1 MKRLPRPA
9 GLLVAAAL
17 VSTGPVLAAAA
28 IAAPAAP
35 AVAVA
40 TAPHAT
46 TASPDNLIWD

>member
-17 VSTGPVLAAAA
+17 VSTGPALAAAA

-35 AVAVA
+35 ALAVA
-40 TAPHAT
+40 ATSTTT
-46 TASPDNLIWD
+46 TASPNNLIWD

>member
-17 VSTGPVLAAAA
+17 VSTGPALAVATIVAS
-28 IAAPAAP
+28 AAP

-40 TAPHAT
+40 APTAS
-46 TASPDNLIWD
+46 TASPNNLIWD

>member
-28 IAAPAAP
+28 IAAPAAS

-40 TAPHAT
+40 APHT
-46 TASPDNLIWD
+46 TTVSPDNLIWD

>member
-1 MKRLPRPA
+1 MKRIPRPA

-40 TAPHAT
+40 ASQAT
-46 TASPDNLIWD
+46 TASPNNLLWD

>member
-17 VSTGPVLAAAA
+17 VSTGPALAVATIVAS
-28 IAAPAAP
+28 AAP

-40 TAPHAT
+40 APIAST
-46 TASPDNLIWD
+46 TTPNNLIWD

>member
-17 VSTGPVLAAAA
+17 VSTGPALAVATIVAS
-28 IAAPAAP
+28 AAP

-40 TAPHAT
+40 APIAST
-46 TASPDNLIWD
+46 TTPDNLIWD

>member
-35 AVAVA
+35 AVAAVA
-40 TAPHAT
+40 ASTAT
-46 TASPDNLIWD
+46 TASPANLIWD

>member
-28 IAAPAAP
+28 VAAPAAS

-40 TAPHAT
+40 AQHT
-46 TASPDNLIWD
+46 TTVSPDNLIWD

>member
-28 IAAPAAP
+28 VAAPAAS

-40 TAPHAT
+40 APHT
-46 TASPDNLIWD
+46 TTVSPDNLIWD

>member
-1 MKRLPRPA
+1 MKRIPRPA
-9 GLLVAAAL
+9 GLLVAATL

-40 TAPHAT
+40 ASNAT
-46 TASPDNLIWD
+46 TASPDNLLWD